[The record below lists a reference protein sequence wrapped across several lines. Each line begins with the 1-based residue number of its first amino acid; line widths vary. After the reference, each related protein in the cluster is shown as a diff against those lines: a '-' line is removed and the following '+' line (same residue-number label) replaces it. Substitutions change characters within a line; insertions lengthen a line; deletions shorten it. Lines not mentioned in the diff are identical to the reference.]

1 MANKT
6 FYYMEISIPGATDVI
21 GEQRALLDMHI
32 AATNSK
38 NSKIAKEFIFS
49 DVKLHDTVDGTQ
61 AVTIEFM
68 NSRTYET
75 YRTVIQEFRDWVVA
89 NHNVTYVYEK
99 ISETTFGAAAVVVDK
114 EFEEIEEATYY
125 DKMHKY
131 MMVTLP
137 TERGF
142 IS

>member
-6 FYYMEISIPGATDVI
+6 FYYMEISIPNSTDII
-21 GEQRALLDMHI
+21 GTQRSLLDMHI

-38 NSKIAKEFIFS
+38 NSKIAKEFIFA
-49 DVKLHDTVDGTQ
+49 DAKIHDTVDGTQ

-68 NSRTYET
+68 NSRTYDT
-75 YRTVIQEFRDWVVA
+75 YRVVIQEFRDWVTA
-89 NHNVTYVYEK
+89 NHNVEYSYEK
-99 ISETTFGAAAVVVDK
+99 VSETSFSAASVIVDK
-114 EFEEIEEATYY
+114 ISPETEEMSYY
-125 DKMHKY
+125 DKMHQY